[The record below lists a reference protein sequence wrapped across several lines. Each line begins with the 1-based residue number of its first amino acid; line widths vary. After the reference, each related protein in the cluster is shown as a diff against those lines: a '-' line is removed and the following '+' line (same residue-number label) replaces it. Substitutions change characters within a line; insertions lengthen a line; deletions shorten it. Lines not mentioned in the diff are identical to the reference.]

1 MGKQKK
7 PNKQAINSNKQE
19 GIALEGTVTEARPNA
34 FFLVGLENGHTVL
47 ARIGGKL
54 DKNHIRITVGDRVIV
69 EVSPYDL
76 TRGRITYRHKV

>member
-7 PNKQAINSNKQE
+7 PNKQAAPSNKQE
-19 GIALEGTVTEARPNA
+19 GIALEGIVTEARPNA
-34 FFLVGLENGHTVL
+34 AFIITLENGHNVL

-54 DKNHIRITVGDRVIV
+54 ERNHIRITVGDKVV
-69 EVSPYDL
+69 AEVSPYDL